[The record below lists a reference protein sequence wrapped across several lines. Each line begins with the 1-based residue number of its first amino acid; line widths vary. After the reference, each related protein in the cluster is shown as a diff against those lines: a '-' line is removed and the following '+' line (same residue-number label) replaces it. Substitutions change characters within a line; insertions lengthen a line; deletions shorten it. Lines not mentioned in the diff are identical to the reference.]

1 MSACLRRSVP
11 CSHACSPRGVGQH
24 TCSSTHPLTKA
35 DSKNM
40 TEFLILTTTN
50 YPGKMWQSTSN
61 KALTRNTRR
70 VAPPQ
75 VDLNE
80 ANPGVDRPP
89 FHMPIRLVRM
99 TELNSEPPSFAGAVC
114 GLPQTQID
122 RPVSRRLSRGTLHC
136 ETGHPVRPLKG
147 GSS

>member
-1 MSACLRRSVP
+1 
-11 CSHACSPRGVGQH
+11 
-24 TCSSTHPLTKA
+24 
-35 DSKNM
+35 
-40 TEFLILTTTN
+40 
-50 YPGKMWQSTSN
+50 MWQPTSN

-75 VDLNE
+75 VDLDE
-80 ANPGVDRPP
+80 ANPGVDRP
-89 FHMPIRLVRM
+89 HSMSIRLVRM
-99 TELNSEPPSFAGAVC
+99 TELNSEPPSFVGAAC

-136 ETGHPVRPLKG
+136 ETGHPVRPLEG